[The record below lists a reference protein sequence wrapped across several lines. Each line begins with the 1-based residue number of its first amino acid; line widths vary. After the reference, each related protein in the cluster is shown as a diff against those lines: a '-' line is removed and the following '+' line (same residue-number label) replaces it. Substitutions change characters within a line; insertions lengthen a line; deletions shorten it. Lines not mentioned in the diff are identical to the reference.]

1 MHFEEE
7 KAYIKRISKVLLKWF
22 SLSLGIFSVLMVL
35 ASILTMVIGSAV
47 IFLALAIFCFRT
59 FHKLRYYKLKAI
71 IKARKERG
79 SMNSAFDTITTI
91 SIEPTIKEDPLQAK
105 PIQTPVATPS
115 PAPKLFSPEPVIR
128 EESLQVKPTQT
139 PVATPSPAPKLSSPE
154 PVIREEP
161 LQMKPI
167 QTPVVTPSPASKLSS
182 SIPPVISEPFSPV
195 SKPETTPK
203 AICIPE
209 GNVDATKVFLN
220 ANTREQLKQRFIAF
234 DLETTGLD
242 SDYERIL
249 EIGATLFLD
258 GKPTDS
264 FQTLV
269 NPERKIPY
277 IATKIN
283 HITDEMVADAP
294 TEAEA
299 LQSFSDFVG
308 DAFSKG
314 TLFCAHNA
322 DFDIRFLKKALQR
335 NGMDAD
341 IRYVDT
347 LAISRKYIKG
357 IPNYKLPTVANYFAL
372 SIEHAHRADDDAAAC
387 GEILCRILN
396 LEEPK
401 KKPAP
406 IVSKAETYSEF
417 ELSLL
422 ETTKEI
428 LKNNQLDF
436 QAIELSKNST
446 YTDICYKNYNM
457 LRFKTTGKLRYW
469 LLNIEPKKFKKEFST
484 TIKHTEASKSEG
496 NLYRTRLFIEDAA
509 SLSQFESYIISQF
522 ESCRQSYESYEHWVS
537 CGKPTSY
544 VIRAS
549 IEFDENGK
557 PVPKFEHTQK

>member
-71 IKARKERG
+71 IKARKERD
-79 SMNSAFDTITTI
+79 SMKPASDTITTI
-91 SIEPTIKEDPLQAK
+91 SIEPTIKEEPLQVNS
-105 PIQTPVATPS
+105 IQPPVVMPS
-115 PAPKLFSPEPVIR
+115 PAS
-128 EESLQVKPTQT
+128 
-139 PVATPSPAPKLSSPE
+139 KLSSPE

-161 LQMKPI
+161 LQVKPTQI
-167 QTPVVTPSPASKLSS
+167 PIATPSPASKLSS
-182 SIPPVISEPFSPV
+182 SIPPVISEPFIPV

-258 GKPTDS
+258 GKPADS

-277 IATKIN
+277 MATKIN
-283 HITDEMVADAP
+283 YITDEMVADAP
-294 TEAEA
+294 SEADA

>member
-35 ASILTMVIGSAV
+35 ASIITMVIGSAV

-79 SMNSAFDTITTI
+79 SMNPAFDTITTI
-91 SIEPTIKEDPLQAK
+91 SIEPTIKEDPLQA
-105 PIQTPVATPS
+105 
-115 PAPKLFSPEPVIR
+115 
-128 EESLQVKPTQT
+128 
-139 PVATPSPAPKLSSPE
+139 
-154 PVIREEP
+154 
-161 LQMKPI
+161 KPI

-258 GKPTDS
+258 GKPADS

-277 IATKIN
+277 MATKIN

-294 TEAEA
+294 SEADA

-372 SIEHAHRADDDAAAC
+372 SIEHAHRADDDAAAWKVQ
-387 GEILCRILN
+387 N
-396 LEEPK
+396 NS
-401 KKPAP
+401 PA
-406 IVSKAETYSEF
+406 E
-417 ELSLL
+417 
-422 ETTKEI
+422 
-428 LKNNQLDF
+428 
-436 QAIELSKNST
+436 
-446 YTDICYKNYNM
+446 
-457 LRFKTTGKLRYW
+457 
-469 LLNIEPKKFKKEFST
+469 
-484 TIKHTEASKSEG
+484 KSC
-496 NLYRTRLFIEDAA
+496 AA
-509 SLSQFESYIISQF
+509 F
-522 ESCRQSYESYEHWVS
+522 
-537 CGKPTSY
+537 
-544 VIRAS
+544 
-549 IEFDENGK
+549 
-557 PVPKFEHTQK
+557 

>member
-35 ASILTMVIGSAV
+35 VSILTMVIGSAV
-47 IFLALAIFCFRT
+47 IFFALAIFCFRT

-71 IKARKERG
+71 IKARKERD
-79 SMNSAFDTITTI
+79 SMKPAFDTITTI

-128 EESLQVKPTQT
+128 EEPLQVKPTQT

-258 GKPTDS
+258 GKPADS

-299 LQSFSDFVG
+299 LQSFSDLVG

-322 DFDIRFLKKALQR
+322 DFDI
-335 NGMDAD
+335 
-341 IRYVDT
+341 
-347 LAISRKYIKG
+347 
-357 IPNYKLPTVANYFAL
+357 
-372 SIEHAHRADDDAAAC
+372 
-387 GEILCRILN
+387 
-396 LEEPK
+396 
-401 KKPAP
+401 
-406 IVSKAETYSEF
+406 
-417 ELSLL
+417 
-422 ETTKEI
+422 
-428 LKNNQLDF
+428 
-436 QAIELSKNST
+436 
-446 YTDICYKNYNM
+446 
-457 LRFKTTGKLRYW
+457 
-469 LLNIEPKKFKKEFST
+469 
-484 TIKHTEASKSEG
+484 
-496 NLYRTRLFIEDAA
+496 
-509 SLSQFESYIISQF
+509 
-522 ESCRQSYESYEHWVS
+522 
-537 CGKPTSY
+537 
-544 VIRAS
+544 
-549 IEFDENGK
+549 
-557 PVPKFEHTQK
+557 